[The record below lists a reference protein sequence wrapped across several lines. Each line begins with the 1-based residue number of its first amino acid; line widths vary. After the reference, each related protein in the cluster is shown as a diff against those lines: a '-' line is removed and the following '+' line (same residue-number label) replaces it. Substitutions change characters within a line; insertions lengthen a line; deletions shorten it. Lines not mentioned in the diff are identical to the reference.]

1 MRLRLL
7 PLPLALSVATFA
19 CSSKPEEQA
28 PPRTTTE
35 QRAIDSTIGASSLPG
50 ARGVQGAI
58 AVSDSA
64 AAKRALEDS
73 IARNP

>member
-1 MRLRLL
+1 MRRSTL
-7 PLPLALSVATFA
+7 PLLLTLSVPTLA
-19 CSSKPEEQA
+19 CSSKPEETA
-28 PPRTTTE
+28 PPRAKAE